1 MFPNIDLILAKPKG
15 SDNPFTYYP
24 ETYNQ
29 DSSKSIIGANNKY
42 DLTRFSQ
49 HEIDILK
56 AVFSTVSAKYPAE
69 YQSLGLVNESY
80 EITYKPR
87 YILFEI
93 AVIKYKETESYFDKF
108 AAAFAF
114 ANKGADF
121 RLAAISLFEESIN
134 KIPFSVLDEFASLN
148 FAFTCNL
155 FSRLY
160 EQEWEF
166 DNAIYWLKKALYRSG
181 LNNDYLKNKIKEI
194 QQRKEDVARNGKHKR
209 NRKISAENEKF
220 ENDVHNAAIWFLQE
234 YL

>member
-1 MFPNIDLILAKPKG
+1 MLFDIDLILTKPKG

-29 DSSKSIIGANNKY
+29 DSSKSIIGANSKY
-42 DLTRFSQ
+42 DLTRLSQ
-49 HEIDILK
+49 HELDILN
-56 AVFSTVSAKYPAE
+56 AVFSTVSAKYPVK
-69 YQSLGLVNESY
+69 YQALGLVNEAY
-80 EITYKPR
+80 VITYKPR

-93 AVIKYKETESYFDKF
+93 AVTKYKETESYFDKF

-121 RLAAISLFEESIN
+121 RLAALKTFEESIN
-134 KIPFSVLDEFASLN
+134 KIPFSILDEFASLN
-148 FAFTCNL
+148 FALTCNL

-166 DNAIYWLKKALYRSG
+166 DNSIYWLRKALYRIG
-181 LNNDYLKNKIKEI
+181 LNNNYLKNKIKEI
-194 QQRKEDVARNGKHKR
+194 QQRKKDVEQTGKHKR
-209 NRKISAENEKF
+209 SRKISVENEKF